1 MTLSDTI
8 LAYWN
13 TLSIEKSIKTQTFKC
28 NFADIKMFLY
38 LTLDCRNPLFALY

>member
-28 NFADIKMFLY
+28 YFADIKMFVR
-38 LTLDCRNPLFALY
+38 LTL

>member
-13 TLSIEKSIKTQTFKC
+13 TLSIEKSIKTQSFKRYS
-28 NFADIKMFLY
+28 ADIKMCLR
-38 LTLDCRNPLFALY
+38 LTL